1 MNRRMILA
9 ALTLIGAASVAVA
22 PSFAQQQQSLMDAKM
37 ATENAPKSSG
47 AMPLPSLQLGT
58 KGAATT
64 ESAPHAYAGRGVAA
78 PVSPALVGHQSKIV
92 EVPLRKARGLYTAAL
107 EIEPTLHN
115 ETSVIHGH
123 PVRD

>member
-64 ESAPHAYAGRGVAA
+64 ESAPQATGSAKPLSQATNPNL
-78 PVSPALVGHQSKIV
+78 PVK
-92 EVPLRKARGLYTAAL
+92 
-107 EIEPTLHN
+107 
-115 ETSVIHGH
+115 
-123 PVRD
+123 